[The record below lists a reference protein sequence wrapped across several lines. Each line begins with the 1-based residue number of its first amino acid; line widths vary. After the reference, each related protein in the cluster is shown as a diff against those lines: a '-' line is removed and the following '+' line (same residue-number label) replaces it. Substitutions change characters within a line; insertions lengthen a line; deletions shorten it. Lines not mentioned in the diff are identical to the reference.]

1 MCIHLGPC
9 LAVRAVDKVIYISLY
24 ISGCREKKI
33 QTAISTY
40 ATFEEIFVMIAWAKK
55 NLSL

>member
-1 MCIHLGPC
+1 MRIHLGLC
-9 LAVRAVDKVIYISLY
+9 LAVRAVAKLYISLY

-40 ATFEEIFVMIAWAKK
+40 AIFEEIFVMIAWAKK